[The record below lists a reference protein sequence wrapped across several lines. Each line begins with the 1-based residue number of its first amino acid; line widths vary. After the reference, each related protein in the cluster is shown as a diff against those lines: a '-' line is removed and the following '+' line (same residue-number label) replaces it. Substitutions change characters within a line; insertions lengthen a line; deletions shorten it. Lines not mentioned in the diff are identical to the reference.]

1 MMRMRTIILIPIAV
15 LLAGSAASGADVA
28 PQTRGHCFVA
38 SQLIGWRAGD
48 DMTVYLRAD
57 VNRYY
62 RLNLMHACG
71 TLDLPDPRLI
81 LRARAGSTICSALDL
96 DLRVSD
102 AFQGPAEPCPAKSI
116 TELTPEQ
123 VAALSPKSRP

>member
-1 MMRMRTIILIPIAV
+1 MRAMILIALAV
-15 LLAGSAASGADVA
+15 LPTGSSGADVT

-38 SQLIGWRAGD
+38 SQFIGWRAGD
-48 DMTVYLRAD
+48 DMTIYLRAN

-62 RLNLMHACG
+62 RLDLMRACG
-71 TLDLPDPRLI
+71 TLDLRDPRLI
-81 LRARAGSTICSALDL
+81 LRARAGSTICSALDV

-116 TELTPEQ
+116 TGLTPEQ
-123 VAALSPKSRP
+123 VAALPPKSRP